1 MRKELLPYARNQ
13 TQIVDASHLIL
24 LCRRTDVD
32 TDFVNHYFE
41 TIASTRQMELSALE
55 KANANGWVK
64 DAPIGNSMS
73 FNLTPKSLMKFL
85 DLQSIILLLVSSYQ

>member
-55 KANANGWVK
+55 
-64 DAPIGNSMS
+64 
-73 FNLTPKSLMKFL
+73 
-85 DLQSIILLLVSSYQ
+85 